1 MFASF
6 VAFSASL
13 TWFLIS
19 ALKPAGDGLSVLAL
33 FTIAGFAIPLA
44 YTFFDTTAMATYLFM
59 SATVGYIWG
68 GTWFFCVAS
77 LLFRALVNQRPLSRL
92 QVTVTV
98 LLATLVAFHHE
109 VLALMQL
116 VLALVTAIYLW
127 WRQAL
132 RPFTLVL
139 GWVAA
144 VSVLRF
150 FTPGMWKRT
159 EVYTW
164 SFLTESMGFIS
175 ENQSRLTYFLTYL
188 A

>member
-13 TWFLIS
+13 PWFLIS
-19 ALKPAGDGLSVLAL
+19 ALKPAGDGLSVMAL

-98 LLATLVAFHHE
+98 LFATLVAFHHE

-116 VLALVTAIYLW
+116 VLALVTALYLW

-139 GWVAA
+139 GWGLLSQSCGFLLPVCGSA
-144 VSVLRF
+144 LRF
-150 FTPGMWKRT
+150 IPGHFSLK
-159 EVYTW
+159 TW
-164 SFLTESMGFIS
+164 VSLVRIKVV
-175 ENQSRLTYFLTYL
+175 
-188 A
+188 